1 MNNNIYI
8 LLLALFLIIMIGIA
22 SNPNKEHFDAK
33 YSDDSFYN
41 PLLYVRLGTT
51 AVNYGVN
58 LGCKINK
65 KIKDAM
71 VWGHL
76 MYNYDD

>member
-1 MNNNIYI
+1 MNQTIYI
-8 LLLALFLIIMIGIA
+8 LLLALFLIISTGVTTNTEYFEA
-22 SNPNKEHFDAK
+22 TYA
-33 YSDDSFYN
+33 DDRFYN

-51 AVNYGVN
+51 AINYGVN

-71 VWGHL
+71 VWGRL
-76 MYNYDD
+76 MYDYEN